1 MTKEKISVYRSSKVL
16 AKLLMVTALFISS
29 CSVIE
34 QMDQMKQFSQCE
46 FKINTVNQLN
56 IAGVSMDGKSKIS
69 DFTFTETVRLIN
81 ALAKEEIPATFTIR
95 LEAINPN
102 SKKAAMNQLDWKLLI
117 DQQQVAKGIIEK
129 QIVIPPNGRKADFP
143 VPVSVNLKELLT
155 GKSGQAL
162 MNLVTDITG
171 QGSGSSELT
180 MKLSPTIRIGKQML
194 KYPGYV
200 YVKHQ
205 VER

>member
-1 MTKEKISVYRSSKVL
+1 MTKEKISGFRSRKVL
-16 AKLLMVTALFISS
+16 VKLLMVAGLFISS

-34 QMDQMKQFSQCE
+34 QINQMKQFTNCE
-46 FKINTVNQLN
+46 FKINTINQLR
-56 IAGVSMDGKSKIS
+56 IAGVSMEGKKKIS
-69 DFTFTETVRLIN
+69 DFTFAETIRLTN
-81 ALAKEEIPATFTIR
+81 ALAKDEIPATFTIR

-129 QIVIPPNGRKADFP
+129 QIVIPPNGRKTDFSL
-143 VPVSVNLKELLT
+143 PVSVNLKEVLT

-162 MNLVTDITG
+162 MNLIADITG
-171 QGSGSSELT
+171 QGSGKSELS
-180 MKLSPTIRIGKQML
+180 MKLSPSIRVGNQML

-200 YVKHQ
+200 TVKHQ
-205 VER
+205 VEK